1 MSWKDN
7 LLDASF
13 KGVKFDCVRTREVDE
28 RDVGEY
34 LYPYLD
40 GGDTDDLGRGIRR
53 FDITAVFWGDDYET
67 RLQEFLVKLDEPG
80 PGELIHPIYGSIE
93 HAQLKGKAV
102 DHDAEEPDYATL
114 RMTFLEHKPGNPFFV
129 RELPAQKAD
138 AASQYADLA
147 TELGASQFASYLSTL
162 KAKPGILSRLNA
174 MRDVMAGT
182 LSTIRGV
189 VDSWVSSGMD
199 LVEFPRTF
207 VADLSSGVS
216 GLLDLRA
223 VEGDGLM
230 PNWRGLAA
238 DAGSVISLP
247 RGLSTGS
254 VPVRFAPTTGS
265 AGTVPVEPADL
276 VAIEAVTQ
284 VAVAAAVTEKA
295 ADVLAEQAEKPT
307 LAPPEVEQ
315 IANDVRELIQD
326 AVDIYRDNHPP
337 DVALPICDSLRDAAK
352 SIQDAAIEVINLRPP
367 LQRRVVETPVNLR
380 LLAFQWYGDHS
391 RAIELARLNP
401 KLRNPNDIRAGDT
414 LNGFAR

>member
-28 RDVGEY
+28 RDVAEY

-67 RLQEFLVKLDEPG
+67 RLQAFLAKLEEPG
-80 PGELIHPIYGSIE
+80 PGELIHPIYGSIKY
-93 HAQLKGKAV
+93 AQLKGKAV
-102 DHDAEEPDYATL
+102 DHDADDPDYATL

-129 RELPAQKAD
+129 RELPAQKAA

-147 TELGASQFASYLSTL
+147 TELGTSQFASYLSTL
-162 KAKPGILSRLNA
+162 KAKPGVLSRLNA

-182 LSTIRGV
+182 LSSIRGV
-189 VDSWVSSGMD
+189 VDSWVSAGMD
-199 LVEFPRTF
+199 PVEFPRAF

-216 GLLDLRA
+216 GMLDLRA
-223 VEGDGLM
+223 LDSDGLM

-238 DAGSVISLP
+238 DAGSVIRLP
-247 RGLSTGS
+247 KGVSSGNL
-254 VPVRFAPTTGS
+254 PARFVATNGS
-265 AGTVPVEPADL
+265 ASAVPMEPADM
-276 VAIEAVTQ
+276 VAIEAVTH
-284 VAVAAAVTEKA
+284 VAVAASVAEKA
-295 ADVLAEQAEKPT
+295 ADVLAGQAENPT
-307 LAPPEVEQ
+307 LAPAEVEQ

-326 AVDIYRDNHPP
+326 AVDTYRDNFPP

-367 LQRRVVETPVNLR
+367 LQRHVVETPANLR

-391 RAIELARLNP
+391 RATELARLNP
-401 KLRNPNDIRAGDT
+401 TLRNPNDIRAGDT

>member
-28 RDVGEY
+28 RDVAEY

-67 RLQEFLVKLDEPG
+67 RLQAFLAKLEEPG
-80 PGELIHPIYGSIE
+80 PGELIHPIYGSIKY
-93 HAQLKGKAV
+93 AQLKGKAV
-102 DHDAEEPDYATL
+102 DHDADDPDYATL

-147 TELGASQFASYLSTL
+147 TELGTSQFASYLSTL

-182 LSTIRGV
+182 LSSIRGV
-189 VDSWVSSGMD
+189 VDSWVSAGMD
-199 LVEFPRTF
+199 LVEFPRAF

-223 VEGDGLM
+223 LDGDGLM

-238 DAGSVISLP
+238 DAGSVIRLP
-247 RGLSTGS
+247 KGVSSGN
-254 VPVRFAPTTGS
+254 VPDRFVATKGS
-265 AGTVPVEPADL
+265 AGAVPMEPADL

-284 VAVAAAVTEKA
+284 VAVAASVAEKA
-295 ADVLAEQAEKPT
+295 ADVLAGQAENPT
-307 LAPPEVEQ
+307 LAPAEVEQ

-326 AVDIYRDNHPP
+326 AVDTYRDNFPP

-367 LQRRVVETPVNLR
+367 LQRRVVETPANLR
-380 LLAFQWYGDHS
+380 LLAFQWYGDHN
-391 RAIELARLNP
+391 RATELARLNP
-401 KLRNPNDIRAGDT
+401 TLRNPNDIRAGDT